1 MMDNTVVGN
10 QIAFLRKQNN
20 FTQEE
25 LGEKLGITAQAI
37 SKWENGHTL
46 PETSLL
52 PLLAKL
58 FNCSI
63 YSRPYTPAAAHC
75 STSRAR
81 KILSLGWMLKK
92 GLQPQAIIIWL

>member
-37 SKWENGHTL
+37 SK
-46 PETSLL
+46 
-52 PLLAKL
+52 
-58 FNCSI
+58 
-63 YSRPYTPAAAHC
+63 
-75 STSRAR
+75 
-81 KILSLGWMLKK
+81 
-92 GLQPQAIIIWL
+92 